1 MKSFNSFK
9 TLTLAT
15 GAAALLATGFASN
28 RADATTTVTASIAVS
43 ATVLSSC
50 GVTALPLAF
59 GTYSPTQSTNTT
71 AQTTVA
77 VTCTNG
83 TPYNVGLNAGAG
95 TGATVATRKM
105 TSGSNTLNYSLY
117 QDSGYS
123 TVWGNTIGSNTVAG
137 TGSGLVQT
145 INVYGSATALQA
157 VPAGAYT
164 DTITVSLT
172 Y

>member
-1 MKSFNSFK
+1 MNTLTKFK
-9 TLTLAT
+9 TLALSAGT
-15 GAAALLATGFASN
+15 AALLFTAGAPQQAEAS
-28 RADATTTVTASIAVS
+28 TTVAVS
-43 ATVLSSC
+43 AAVLSSC
-50 GVTALPLAF
+50 LVTALPLAF
-59 GTYSPTQSTNTT
+59 GTYLPTQSTNTT
-71 AQTTVA
+71 AQTSVS

-83 TPYNVGLNAGAG
+83 TPYNVGLNAGIG

-105 TSGSNTLNYSLY
+105 TSGANLLSYSLY
-117 QDSGYS
+117 SDGGYS
-123 TVWGNTIGSNTVAG
+123 TVWGSTIGTNTVTG

-145 INVYGSATALQA
+145 ITVYGSITALQA

>member
-1 MKSFNSFK
+1 MNTFNKFKS
-9 TLTLAT
+9 LALSAGT
-15 GAAALLATGFASN
+15 VAFLFAGLAPNEAE
-28 RADATTTVTASIAVS
+28 ATTTVTATIAVS
-43 ATVLSSC
+43 ASVLSSC

-59 GTYSPTQSTNTT
+59 GTYNPAQVTNTT

-83 TPYNVGLNAGAG
+83 TPYNVGLSVGGG

-105 TSGSNTLNYSLY
+105 TSGANLMNYSLY
-117 QDSGYS
+117 SDNGYS
-123 TVWGNTIGSNTVAG
+123 TVWGPTIGTNTITG

-145 INVYGSATALQA
+145 LNVYGSITALQST
-157 VPAGAYT
+157 PAGTYT
-164 DTITVSLT
+164 DSITVSLT

>member
-1 MKSFNSFK
+1 MKTLNTFK
-9 TLTLAT
+9 TLALAAT
-15 GAAALLATGFASN
+15 TSAVLLSAVAPIE
-28 RADATTTVTASIAVS
+28 ADATTTVTASIAVS

-71 AQTTVA
+71 AQTTVV

-105 TSGSNTLNYSLY
+105 TSGSNTLTYSLY
-117 QDSGYS
+117 SDSGYS
-123 TVWGNTIGSNTVAG
+123 TVWGNTIGTNTVTG
-137 TGSGLVQT
+137 TGTGLTQT

-157 VPAGAYT
+157 VPAGSYA
-164 DTITVSLT
+164 DTVTVSLT

>member
-1 MKSFNSFK
+1 MKSLNTFK
-9 TLTLAT
+9 TLALSAAT
-15 GAAALLATGFASN
+15 AALLVSAVAPLE
-28 RADATTTVTASIAVS
+28 ADATTTVTASIAVS

-71 AQTTVA
+71 AQTTVV

-83 TPYNVGLNAGAG
+83 TPYNVGLNAGGG

-105 TSGSNTLNYSLY
+105 TSGANTLSYSLY
-117 QDSGYS
+117 SDTGYS
-123 TVWGNTIGSNTVAG
+123 VVWGNTIGTNTVTG
-137 TGSGLVQT
+137 TGSGLSQT
-145 INVYGSATALQA
+145 INVYGSATALQS
-157 VPAGAYT
+157 VPAGSYT

>member
-1 MKSFNSFK
+1 MTRNTLK
-9 TLTLAT
+9 TLALSAATLASLF
-15 GAAALLATGFASN
+15 GAVAPFE
-28 RADATTTVTASIAVS
+28 ADASTTVTTTMAIS

-71 AQTTVA
+71 ATTTVA

-83 TPYNVGLNAGAG
+83 TPYNVGLNAGTG
-95 TGATVATRKM
+95 TGASVTTRKM

-117 QDSGYS
+117 SDTGYS
-123 TVWGNTIGSNTVAG
+123 TVWGSTIGTNTVTG
-137 TGSGLVQT
+137 TGTGLAQT
-145 INVYGSATALQA
+145 INVYGSITALQS